1 MKISVIVPF
10 HKGVHFHTDCLD
22 SLCDQTEK
30 DFEVL
35 IVADRVEENL
45 DSLLASYK
53 SKLQITKL
61 ISQEEGV
68 AAARNLGKEYA
79 TGEYIYFLDS
89 DDYLEETTLE
99 ELLKTAKSS
108 KKDFVYGPLEYTW
121 FNRHIYHETEDVDVQ
136 QQIYTGNAEKD
147 LLTGRLGL
155 RRLSVVNILIKR
167 SALAGIAFEKLLR
180 LYSDIPVLADILKKA
195 DNISFCE
202 KGIYIKRFHND
213 EILYPSLSYGEFKD
227 RYEQLI
233 LAYQNMKENHHLS
246 KKLKNEFDEKLL
258 GFCHEIFLRRF
269 RQEKVSDWKNSK
281 FSMFHQY
288 MKEIAKDAAS
298 DKMQKKVLEGFCQ
311 NDYKQ
316 AKKKINKILAKKKIK
331 KMLTNRRF
339 FYRTINKYVFERF
352 SQKDNWVVFESF
364 LGRNYSDSPK
374 YIYKYLLEHK
384 GDKYRYIWIIN
395 DTKTKIPGNPVK
407 VKRFSL
413 KYFYYMTRAKYWVN
427 NMRQPVWYA
436 KRDSQVLLETWHG
449 TPLKKLVF
457 DMDDVYSASPT
468 YKRQVYSQSRFWDYL
483 VSANPFSTDVF
494 QSCFLYEKDKI
505 LESGYP
511 RNDILYA
518 PNKEE
523 IAAQIKKNLGIPEDK
538 KTILYAPTWRD
549 DEFYDKGQYKFKLK
563 LDLEYLRKEIGD
575 EYVILLRTHYFIAD
589 AIDVTGME
597 DFVFNVS
604 EYNDIA
610 ELYLISDICIT
621 DYSSVFFDYANLRRP
636 ILFFTYD
643 LEKYR
648 DVLRGFYI
656 SIEDDVPGPLLFT
669 NEEIADAVKNIDKVN
684 EQYAQRYEEFY
695 NRFCCFDDG
704 HASQGVVERV
714 FDN

>member
-10 HKGVHFHTDCLD
+10 HKGVHFLTDCLD

-604 EYNDIA
+604 KYNDIA

-704 HASQGVVERV
+704 HASQRVVERV